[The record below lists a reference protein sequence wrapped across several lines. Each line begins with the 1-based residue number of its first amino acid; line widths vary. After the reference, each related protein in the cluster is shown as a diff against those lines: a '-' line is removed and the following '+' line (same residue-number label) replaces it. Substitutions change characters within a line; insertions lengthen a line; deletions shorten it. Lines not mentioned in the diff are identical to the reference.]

1 MPQRPRLQP
10 PGAIYHVM
18 SRGNRKASIFE
29 DDHDRARFLDI
40 VADACERHAVLC
52 LAYCLMGNHYHL
64 VLEPPRCNL
73 SWMMRDVNGI
83 YAQYSNRRHGR
94 TGHVFAGPFKSIPVE
109 NDHYLRTVVK
119 YVVTNPIAAGLVQDA
134 SSWDWSSH
142 RATAGL
148 SEPPVFLNFDWMEV
162 IFGSQERSQCQAR
175 YRTFIN
181 EPFDIND
188 VSQLEVLMGSPAFE
202 ISVRSYVG
210 ASMYRMSLPKT
221 YRALARPTLADLFG
235 TVSWR
240 RTERDQMIRR
250 AHVLHGYQL
259 SEIATY
265 LGMHPNTMSK
275 VLRRLKDIRSGT
287 ARPKRNGTCP

>member
-1 MPQRPRLQP
+1 
-10 PGAIYHVM
+10 M
-18 SRGNRKASIFE
+18 SRGNRKSSIFE
-29 DDHDRARFLDI
+29 DDHDRDRFLDI
-40 VADACERHAVLC
+40 VGEASERYAVLC

-64 VLEPPRCNL
+64 VLEPPRRNL
-73 SWMMRDVNGI
+73 SWMMRYVNGV
-83 YAQYSNRRHGR
+83 YTQYSNRRHGR
-94 TGHVFAGPFKSIPVE
+94 TGHLFAGPFRSIPVE

-134 SSWDWSSH
+134 SGWDWSSH

-148 SEPPVFLNFDWMEV
+148 SEPPAFLNFDWMEV
-162 IFGSQERSQCQAR
+162 IFGSHERPQCQDR

-188 VSQLEVLMGSPAFE
+188 EKQLEVLMGSPAFE

-210 ASMYRMSLPKT
+210 TAMYRMALPKA
-221 YRALARPTLADLFG
+221 YRALARPTLPDLFS
-235 TVSWR
+235 TVGCR
-240 RTERDQMIRR
+240 RTERDQIIRR

-275 VLRRLKDIRSGT
+275 VLRRLKGIRAGT
-287 ARPKRNGTCP
+287 AMAKPRD

>member
-1 MPQRPRLQP
+1 
-10 PGAIYHVM
+10 M
-18 SRGNRKASIFE
+18 SRGNRKSSIFE
-29 DDHDRARFLDI
+29 DDYDRDRFLDI
-40 VADACERHAVLC
+40 VRDACESYAVLC

-64 VLEPPRCNL
+64 VLEPPRSNL
-73 SWMMRDVNGI
+73 SWMMRDVNGE

-94 TGHVFAGPFKSIPVE
+94 TGHVFEGPFTSIPVE

-134 SSWDWSSH
+134 SGWDWSSY

-148 SEPPVFLNFDWMEV
+148 SEPPVFLNLDWMEV
-162 IFGSQERSQCQAR
+162 IFGSHAGPECQAR
-175 YRTFIN
+175 YRTFID
-181 EPFDIND
+181 EPFNIND
-188 VSQLEVLMGSPAFE
+188 EKQLELLMGSPAFE

-210 ASMYRMSLPKT
+210 ASMYRMALPKA
-221 YRALARPTLADLFG
+221 YRALARPTLANLFS
-235 TVSWR
+235 TVGWTR
-240 RTERDQMIRR
+240 PERDQMIRR

-265 LGMHPNTMSK
+265 LGMHPNSMSK

-287 ARPKRNGTCP
+287 ARAKSNGTCP

>member
-1 MPQRPRLQP
+1 
-10 PGAIYHVM
+10 M
-18 SRGNRKASIFE
+18 SRGNRKSSIFE
-29 DDHDRARFLDI
+29 DDRDRDRFLDI
-40 VADACERHAVLC
+40 VGDACERYAVLC

-64 VLEPPRCNL
+64 VLEPARRNL
-73 SWMMRDVNGI
+73 SWMMRDVNGTF
-83 YAQYSNRRHGR
+83 AQYSNRRHGR
-94 TGHVFAGPFKSIPVE
+94 TGHLFAGPFKSIPVE

-148 SEPPVFLNFDWMEV
+148 SEPPAFLNFDWMKV
-162 IFGSQERSQCQAR
+162 IFGSDERSECQGR

-188 VSQLEVLMGSPAFE
+188 VNQLAVLMGSPAFE
-202 ISVRSYVG
+202 ISVRSYIG
-210 ASMYRMSLPKT
+210 ASMYRMTLPKV
-221 YRALARPTLADLFG
+221 YRGLSRPTLADLFS
-235 TVSWR
+235 TVSCR
-240 RTERDQMIRR
+240 KTERDQMIRR

-265 LGMHPNTMSK
+265 LGLHPNTMSK
-275 VLRRLKDIRSGT
+275 VLRRLKDIR
-287 ARPKRNGTCP
+287 NGIEKPDETCP

>member
-1 MPQRPRLQP
+1 
-10 PGAIYHVM
+10 M
-18 SRGNRKASIFE
+18 SRGNRKLSIFE
-29 DDHDRARFLDI
+29 DDHDRDRFLDI
-40 VADACERHAVLC
+40 VGDACDRYAVLC

-64 VLEPPRCNL
+64 VLEPPRENL
-73 SWMMRDVNGI
+73 SSMMRDVNGT

-94 TGHVFAGPFKSIPVE
+94 TGHLFGGPFKSIPVE
-109 NDHYLRTVVK
+109 NDHYLGTVVK
-119 YVVTNPIAAGLVQDA
+119 YVVTNPIAAGLAQDA

-142 RATAGL
+142 RAAAGL
-148 SEPPVFLNFDWMEV
+148 SEPPAFLNFDWMEV
-162 IFGSQERSQCQAR
+162 IFGSHERSECQGR
-175 YRTFIN
+175 YRRFIN

-188 VSQLEVLMGSPAFE
+188 DKQLELLMGSAAFE

-210 ASMYRMSLPKT
+210 AAMYRMALPKA

-235 TVSWR
+235 TASWR
-240 RTERDQMIRR
+240 RPERDQIIRR

-265 LGMHPNTMSK
+265 LGMHPNSMSK

-287 ARPKRNGTCP
+287 TGAKPK

>member
-1 MPQRPRLQP
+1 MPRPPRLQP
-10 PGAIYHVM
+10 PGAIHHVM
-18 SRGNRKASIFE
+18 SRGNRKSSIFE
-29 DDHDRARFLDI
+29 DDRDRHRFLDI
-40 VADACERHAVLC
+40 VGDACDRYAVLC

-64 VLEPPRCNL
+64 VLDPPRGNL
-73 SWMMRDVNGI
+73 SRMMQAVNGP

-142 RATAGL
+142 RAAAGL
-148 SEPPVFLNFDWMEV
+148 SEPPAFLNFNWMEV
-162 IFGSQERSQCQAR
+162 IFGSHERSECQGR
-175 YRTFIN
+175 YCTFIN

-188 VSQLEVLMGSPAFE
+188 VKQLEVLMGSPGFE
-202 ISVRSYVG
+202 TSVRSYIG
-210 ASMYRMSLPKT
+210 ASMYRMTLPKA
-221 YRALARPTLADLFG
+221 YRALARPTLADLFS
-235 TVSWR
+235 TVGCR
-240 RTERDQMIRR
+240 RAERDQMIRR

-259 SEIATY
+259 SEIAIY

-275 VLRRLKDIRSGT
+275 VLRRLKGIRSGT
-287 ARPKRNGTCP
+287 AMAKPEGTCP